1 MRGVHVSSP
10 SPKPSAIA
18 GAGRRF
24 NPAGWPSTV
33 GAEDSLGRI
42 GSPPLELSGGSGFHR
57 FFFILIEPCG
67 GLVKYG
73 FIELFLYSIEISI

>member
-1 MRGVHVSSP
+1 M
-10 SPKPSAIA
+10 SAIA

-33 GAEDSLGRI
+33 GAEGSLGRI

-67 GLVKYG
+67 GLAGVLAATVREARIG
-73 FIELFLYSIEISI
+73 ALES